1 MVSISP
7 EPLHTGTHFSPLLP
21 QQAFSPRHH
30 DPVSGTSFQFSLTP
44 AHCEKSIASKCLG
57 DCEQIQSIRHTTS
70 VPAYA
75 DNEKNCDKTNTGFC
89 VGNHKKVCI
98 PPPFPPLSCALKFSV
113 IRFHGEG
120 HVEDSKVE
128 TALSA
133 LEQWQQA
140 EDEQRERARVELTLE
155 DMEALE
161 VCADFSLLCMSRS
174 FMSS

>member
-44 AHCEKSIASKCLG
+44 AHCETSIASKCLG

-89 VGNHKKVCI
+89 VGNHKKVCV
-98 PPPFPPLSCALKFSV
+98 FPPLSP
-113 IRFHGEG
+113 
-120 HVEDSKVE
+120 
-128 TALSA
+128 
-133 LEQWQQA
+133 
-140 EDEQRERARVELTLE
+140 
-155 DMEALE
+155 
-161 VCADFSLLCMSRS
+161 SLLCSQILCYQISRRGACGRQQS
-174 FMSS
+174 RNGSLCPGAMATSRGRTTGKSSCGIDFRRHGSTRG